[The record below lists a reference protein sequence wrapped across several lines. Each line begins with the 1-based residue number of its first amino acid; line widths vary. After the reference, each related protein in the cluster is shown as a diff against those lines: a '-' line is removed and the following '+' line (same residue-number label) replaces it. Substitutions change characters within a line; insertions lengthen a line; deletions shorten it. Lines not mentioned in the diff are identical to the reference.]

1 MLRVSIIRSSLH
13 SPLFTLHLPGTP
25 LFQAPFDTG
34 STGFLY
40 WDLWLLPQLQPRAD
54 PVTGPGKTDRLRAA
68 RQRWRGAA
76 VSLTLTLIFAAV
88 TLPADSSPADAQA
101 EMHVANAARFI
112 RDGDLRNA
120 ENELRRAVDLV
131 PDNPG
136 YLARLGQVLGMQ
148 NRMEEAGRYY
158 QRALKLAPDSAAI
171 RRNLALTQWS
181 RRRFAEAKA
190 NLEQVLARV
199 PGDELTRFL
208 LGMILVNSGEY
219 ARAVELLESVPE
231 RVRGQGE
238 AVAALARAQY
248 TLGRKEQAR
257 ATLESMA
264 LNRSLPP
271 GDVYACATTAA
282 NAEDFATAEA
292 LFLSI
297 RSTYPDAAALSYRIA
312 LMQFRDDRIDRSR
325 QTLLEAIE
333 KGQSSGPMHN
343 LLGHCYAVQNQL
355 QSAVASFEQAMEMEP
370 AEESHY
376 LDAVQLLAEHQI
388 WRVLIRIAEKGVA
401 RIPRSDRLYRMKGL
415 AETAMLYSEDAVRSY
430 RRALEINPASAKANL
445 GLAIAQRTAGSRED
459 AAATFEKGIRKF
471 PDHGAHYQEYGLMLL
486 KAGETGDDGALK
498 RAVALLQ
505 KAVEL
510 DASLPV
516 ANYQLGRL
524 ALERDR
530 AGEALPFLET
540 AARLNPDQSRVHYLL
555 ARAFRRLGRGEEA
568 RSHLKT
574 FRRMKAAEESREEP
588 DAGPELPQTPNELSL
603 QDPQALAAIVSH
615 NYKQGNKD
623 KARQVLAEVAAKTSV
638 DPQTRLLYG
647 RIAGEAGDYETAEKL
662 FASIGSS
669 HPKPVTVGYHLGL
682 VQFRTGRFTDCR
694 QTLLEALSGGKG
706 NSKIQNL
713 LGHCYQ
719 GEENVGE
726 ALAAFQRAIS
736 RNPTEESNYLDL
748 VRLLADERFSEY
760 WLDASRGPRLRWHL
774 ALQALDRGV
783 EKLPASARLFE
794 TRGFVQ
800 AKLDY
805 TREAIQSYARAL
817 ELDPGSAKA
826 HLGLGVS
833 QRLAGNTREA
843 GETFQRGIRQFPMNA
858 SFYQEFGLLLAKAGD
873 SGDEAARTRSA
884 ALLRKALDLDASL
897 VEPRYQLG
905 QMALAQGNPE
915 EAVRHFESAVQLA
928 PRESKLRY
936 GLVRAYRRLGR
947 QQQAREQAGKYR
959 QLKAAEE
966 AQGTPPQ

>member
-1 MLRVSIIRSSLH
+1 ML
-13 SPLFTLHLPGTP
+13 TETGA
-25 LFQAPFDTG
+25 FQATFDTG
-34 STGFLY
+34 SAGFLY
-40 WDLWLLPQLQPRAD
+40 WDSWLLPQLESRVD
-54 PVTGPGKTDRLRAA
+54 PVTGPGKTDRLRPA
-68 RQRWRGAA
+68 RRRWRGAA
-76 VSLTLTLIFAAV
+76 VSLTLTLILASA
-88 TLPADSSPADAQA
+88 TPPADSSSADAQA
-101 EMHVANAARFI
+101 ETHLANATRHI
-112 RDGDLRNA
+112 RDGDLPNA
-120 ENELRRAVDLV
+120 ETELRRAVDLV
-131 PDNPG
+131 PDSPA

-158 QRALKLAPDSAAI
+158 RRALQLAPDNMAI

-181 RRRFAEAKA
+181 RRRFAEAKT
-190 NLEQVLARV
+190 NLEEVLARV
-199 PGDELTRFL
+199 PGDPLTRFL

-248 TLGRKEQAR
+248 ALGRREQAR

-271 GDVYACATTAA
+271 GDVFACAATAA
-282 NAEDFATAEA
+282 NAEDFATAET

-312 LMQFRDDRIDRSR
+312 LMQFRADRIDRSR
-325 QTLLEAIE
+325 QTLQEAID
-333 KGQSSGPMHN
+333 KGQRSGPIYN
-343 LLGHCYAVQNQL
+343 LLGQCHAAQSRL
-355 QSAVASFEQAMEMEP
+355 QSAVASFEQAIDLEP

-376 LDAVQLLAEHQI
+376 LNAVQLLAEHQI

-415 AETAMLYSEDAVRSY
+415 AETAMLYSQDAIRSY
-430 RRALEINPASAKANL
+430 RRALEINPDSAKANL
-445 GLAIAQRTAGSRED
+445 GLAIAQRTTGSREE

-471 PDHGAHYQEYGLMLL
+471 PAHGAHYQEYGLMLL
-486 KAGETGDDGALK
+486 KSGETGDDGALK
-498 RAVALLQ
+498 RAVALLRR
-505 KAVEL
+505 AVEL

-516 ANYQLGRL
+516 AHYQLGRL
-524 ALERDR
+524 ALEGNR
-530 AGEALPFLET
+530 AGEALPHLEA
-540 AARLNPDQSRVHYLL
+540 AARLNPGQSRVHYLL
-555 ARAFRRLGRGEEA
+555 ARAYRSLGRGEEA

-588 DAGPELPQTPNELSL
+588 GAGPEPPKTADELPL
-603 QDPQALAAIVSH
+603 QDPQALAAVLSH
-615 NYKQGNKD
+615 YYKQGNRG
-623 KARQVLAEVAAKTSV
+623 KARQLLAEFSEETSV

-662 FASIGSS
+662 FTSIRSN
-669 HPKPVTVGYHLGL
+669 HPEPLTVGYHLGL
-682 VQFRTGRFTDCR
+682 VQFRTGRFADCR
-694 QTLLEALSGGKG
+694 QTLLESLSDGQG
-706 NSKIQNL
+706 NGKIQNL

-719 GEENVGE
+719 GEGKVGE
-726 ALAAFQRAIS
+726 ALAAFQRSIS

-748 VRLLADERFSEY
+748 VRLLADETFSEY

-783 EKLPASARLFE
+783 EKLPASARLIE

-817 ELDPGSAKA
+817 ELDPDSAKA

-843 GETFQRGIRQFPMNA
+843 GETFERGIRQFPGDA
-858 SFYQEFGLLLAKAGD
+858 SFYQEYGLLLAKAGD

-905 QMALAQGNPE
+905 QLALAQGNAE
-915 EAVRHFESAVQLA
+915 EAARHFESAVQLA

-966 AQGTPPQ
+966 ARATPP

>member
-1 MLRVSIIRSSLH
+1 M
-13 SPLFTLHLPGTP
+13 
-25 LFQAPFDTG
+25 
-34 STGFLY
+34 
-40 WDLWLLPQLQPRAD
+40 
-54 PVTGPGKTDRLRAA
+54 TGPSKIERHRTA
-68 RQRWRGAA
+68 RRRWRGAA
-76 VSLTLTLIFAAV
+76 VSLALTLFFASAS
-88 TLPADSSPADAQA
+88 LPADSSPADAQA
-101 EMHVANAARFI
+101 EMHLANASRLI
-112 RDGDLRNA
+112 REGDLRNA
-120 ENELRRAVDLV
+120 ETELRRAVDLV
-131 PDNPG
+131 PDDPA

-148 NRMEEAGRYY
+148 NRMEEAARYY
-158 QRALKLAPDSAAI
+158 RRALKLAPDSAAI

-190 NLEQVLARV
+190 NLEQVLARI
-199 PGDELTRFL
+199 PDDELTRFL

-219 ARAVELLESVPE
+219 ARAVGLLESVPE

-238 AVAALARAQY
+238 AIAALARAQY
-248 TLGRKEQAR
+248 ALGKRDQAR

-264 LNRSLPP
+264 LNRSLSPA
-271 GDVYACATTAA
+271 DVHACATTAA
-282 NAEDFATAEA
+282 NAEDFATAEK

-312 LMQFRDDRIDRSR
+312 LMQFRSDNIDRSR
-325 QTLLEAIE
+325 QTLLEAID
-333 KGQSSGPMHN
+333 KGRRSGPIYN
-343 LLGHCYAVQNQL
+343 LLGHCHAARNRL
-355 QSAVASFEQAMEMEP
+355 QSAVASFEQAMDLEP

-430 RRALEINPASAKANL
+430 RRALEINPDSAKANL
-445 GLAIAQRTAGSRED
+445 GLAIAQRTAGSRQD
-459 AAATFEKGIRKF
+459 AAATFEKGLRQF
-471 PDHGAHYQEYGLMLL
+471 PAHGAHYQEYGLMLL
-486 KAGETGDDGALK
+486 KTGETGDEDALK

-516 ANYQLGRL
+516 AHYQLGRL

-530 AGEALPFLET
+530 AGEALPHLET

-555 ARAFRRLGRGEEA
+555 ARANRRLGRGEEA

-574 FRRMKAAEESREEP
+574 FHRIKAAEESRHEP
-588 DAGPELPQTPNELSL
+588 DAGPELPRSSNALPLH
-603 QDPQALAAIVSH
+603 DPQALAAVLSH
-615 NYKQGNKD
+615 NYKQGKRD
-623 KARQVLAEVAAKTSV
+623 KARRILTEIAEKTTV

-647 RIAGEAGDYETAEKL
+647 RIAGEAEDFETAEKL
-662 FASIGSS
+662 FASIRSI
-669 HPKPVTVGYHLGL
+669 HPEPLTVGYHLGL
-682 VQFRTGRFTDCR
+682 VQFRTGRFADCQR
-694 QTLLEALSGGKG
+694 TLVEAISGGKG

-719 GEENVGE
+719 GEGKVAE
-726 ALAAFQRAIS
+726 ALAAFQRAIG

-748 VRLLADERFSEY
+748 VRLLADESLLNH
-760 WLDASRGPRLRWHL
+760 WLDPSRGPRLRWHL

-783 EKLPASARLFE
+783 EKLPDSARVLE

-817 ELDPGSAKA
+817 ELDPASAKA

-833 QRLAGNTREA
+833 QRLAGDTREA
-843 GETFQRGIRQFPMNA
+843 GETFERGIRQFPRNA
-858 SFYQEFGLLLAKAGD
+858 SFYQEYGLLLAKAGD

-915 EAVRHFESAVQLA
+915 EAARHFESAVHLA

-966 AQGTPPQ
+966 AEGTPPQ

>member
-1 MLRVSIIRSSLH
+1 M
-13 SPLFTLHLPGTP
+13 
-25 LFQAPFDTG
+25 
-34 STGFLY
+34 
-40 WDLWLLPQLQPRAD
+40 
-54 PVTGPGKTDRLRAA
+54 
-68 RQRWRGAA
+68 
-76 VSLTLTLIFAAV
+76 
-88 TLPADSSPADAQA
+88 
-101 EMHVANAARFI
+101 ANASRFI

-120 ENELRRAVDLV
+120 ETELRRAVDLV
-131 PDNPG
+131 PDNPA

-158 QRALKLAPDSAAI
+158 SRALKLAPDSAAI

-181 RRRFAEAKA
+181 RRLFAEAKA
-190 NLEQVLARV
+190 NLEQVLSRV
-199 PGDELTRFL
+199 PEDELTRFL
-208 LGMILVNSGEY
+208 LGMILVNSGDY
-219 ARAVELLESVPE
+219 ARAVELLGSVPQ

-248 TLGRKEQAR
+248 ALGKRDQAR

-264 LNRSLPP
+264 LNRSLPH

-282 NAEDFATAEA
+282 NAEDFATAEK

-297 RSTYPDAAALSYRIA
+297 RSTYPDAAALSYQVA
-312 LMQFRDDRIDRSR
+312 LMQFRSDRIDRSR
-325 QTLLEAIE
+325 QTLLEVIE

-343 LLGHCYAVQNQL
+343 LLGHCYAVQDQL
-355 QSAVASFEQAMEMEP
+355 QSAVASFEQAMELEP

-401 RIPRSDRLYRMKGL
+401 RIPRSDRLFRMKGL

-430 RRALEINPASAKANL
+430 RRALEINPDSAKANL

-459 AAATFEKGIRKF
+459 AAATFQKGIRKF
-471 PDHGAHYQEYGLMLL
+471 PAHGAHYQEYGLMLL
-486 KAGETGDDGALK
+486 KTGETGDDGALK
-498 RAVALLQ
+498 RAVALLR

-510 DASLPV
+510 DASLAV
-516 ANYQLGRL
+516 AQYQLGRL

-530 AGEALPFLET
+530 AGEALPHLET

-555 ARAFRRLGRGEEA
+555 ARAYRRLGRGEES

-574 FRRMKAAEESREEP
+574 FRRMKAVEESREEP
-588 DAGPELPQTPNELSL
+588 GAGPEPPKTAAELVL
-603 QDPQALAAIVSH
+603 QDPQALAAVLSH
-615 NYKQGNKD
+615 HYKQGNGD
-623 KARQVLAEVAAKTSV
+623 KARRILAEVSGKPTV
-638 DPQTRLLYG
+638 DPQTLLLYG
-647 RIAGEAGDYETAEKL
+647 RIAGEAGDYESAEKL
-662 FASIGSS
+662 FASIVSS
-669 HPKPVTVGYHLGL
+669 HSQPLTAGYHLGL
-682 VQFRTGRFTDCR
+682 VQFRTGRFADCR
-694 QTLLEALSGGKG
+694 QTLLEALSGRQG
-706 NSKIQNL
+706 NSKVQNL
-713 LGHCYQ
+713 LGHCCQ
-719 GEENVGE
+719 GQGKVGE
-726 ALAAFQRAIS
+726 ALAAFQKAIRKS
-736 RNPTEESNYLDL
+736 PGEESNYLDL
-748 VRLLADERFSEY
+748 VRLLADESLSDY

-783 EKLPASARLFE
+783 EKLPSSARLFE

-805 TREAIQSYARAL
+805 TREATQSYGRAL
-817 ELDPGSAKA
+817 ELDPSSAKA

-833 QRLAGNTREA
+833 QRLAGNPGEA
-843 GETFQRGIRQFPMNA
+843 GETFERGIRQFPLNA
-858 SFYQEFGLLLAKAGD
+858 SFYQEYGLLLAKAGD
-873 SGDEAARTRSA
+873 SGDEAARSRSA

-915 EAVRHFESAVQLA
+915 EAARYFESAVQLA

-947 QQQAREQAGKYR
+947 RQQAREQAGKYR

-966 AQGTPPQ
+966 AESAPSQ

>member
-1 MLRVSIIRSSLH
+1 M
-13 SPLFTLHLPGTP
+13 HL
-25 LFQAPFDTG
+25 
-34 STGFLY
+34 
-40 WDLWLLPQLQPRAD
+40 
-54 PVTGPGKTDRLRAA
+54 
-68 RQRWRGAA
+68 
-76 VSLTLTLIFAAV
+76 
-88 TLPADSSPADAQA
+88 
-101 EMHVANAARFI
+101 ANAARLI
-112 RDGDLRNA
+112 REGNLRKA
-120 ENELRRAVDLV
+120 ETELRRAVDLV
-131 PDNPG
+131 PDNPA

-158 QRALKLAPDSAAI
+158 SRALKLAPDSTAI

-181 RRRFAEAKA
+181 RRLFAEAKA
-190 NLEQVLARV
+190 NLEQVLAKV
-199 PGDELTRFL
+199 PDDELTRFL
-208 LGMILVNSGEY
+208 LGMILVNSGEN
-219 ARAVELLESVPE
+219 ARAVGLLESVPE

-248 TLGRKEQAR
+248 GLGKKEQAR

-264 LNRSLPP
+264 LNRSLSP

-282 NAEDFATAEA
+282 NAEDFATAEK

-297 RSTYPDAAALSYRIA
+297 RSTYPDPAALSYQVA
-312 LMQFRDDRIDRSR
+312 LMQFRSDRIDRSR

-333 KGQSSGPMHN
+333 TGQSSGPIHN
-343 LLGHCYAVQNQL
+343 LLGHCYAAQNQL
-355 QSAVASFEQAMEMEP
+355 PSAVASFEQAMELEP
-370 AEESHY
+370 AQESHY

-388 WRVLIRIAEKGVA
+388 WRVLIRIAEKGLA
-401 RIPRSDRLYRMKGL
+401 RIPRSDRLFRMKGL

-430 RRALEINPASAKANL
+430 RRALEINPDSAKANL

-486 KAGETGDDGALK
+486 KAAETGDDGALK
-498 RAVALLQ
+498 RAVDLLQ
-505 KAVEL
+505 KSVEL

-516 ANYQLGRL
+516 AHYQLGRL

-530 AGEALPFLET
+530 AGEALPHLET

-555 ARAFRRLGRGEEA
+555 ARAYRRLGRGEEA

-574 FRRMKAAEESREEP
+574 FRRMKAAEESREEHG
-588 DAGPELPQTPNELSL
+588 AGPEPTKTADELVH
-603 QDPQALAAIVSH
+603 QDPQALAAVLSH
-615 NYKQGNKD
+615 HYKQGNGD
-623 KARQVLAEVAAKTSV
+623 KARRILAEASGKASV
-638 DPQTRLLYG
+638 DPQTRLLFG
-647 RIAGEAGDYETAEKL
+647 RIAGEAEDYETAEEL
-662 FASIGSS
+662 FTSIGSN
-669 HPKPVTVGYHLGL
+669 HPEPLTVGYHLGL
-682 VQFRTGRFTDCR
+682 VQFRTGRFAECR
-694 QTLLEALSGGKG
+694 QTLIEALSGGQG

-719 GEENVGE
+719 GEEKVGE
-726 ALAAFQRAIS
+726 ALAAFQKAIS
-736 RNPTEESNYLDL
+736 RNPGEESNYLDL
-748 VRLLADERFSEY
+748 VRLLADESLSSY
-760 WLDASRGPRLRWHL
+760 WHDASRGPRLRWHL

-826 HLGLGVS
+826 HLGLGVA
-833 QRLAGNTREA
+833 QRLAGNSREA
-843 GETFQRGIRQFPMNA
+843 RETFERGIRHFRRNA
-858 SFYQEFGLLLAKAGD
+858 SFYQEYGLLLAKEGD
-873 SGDEAARTRSA
+873 SGDEAARSRSA
-884 ALLRKALDLDASL
+884 SLLRKALDLDASL
-897 VEPRYQLG
+897 VEPHYQLG
-905 QMALAQGNPE
+905 QMALAQGNAE
-915 EAVRHFESAVQLA
+915 EAARHFESAVRLA

-947 QQQAREQAGKYR
+947 QEQAREQAGKYR
-959 QLKAAEE
+959 HLKAAEE
-966 AQGTPPQ
+966 AQGTPSD

>member
-1 MLRVSIIRSSLH
+1 M
-13 SPLFTLHLPGTP
+13 
-25 LFQAPFDTG
+25 
-34 STGFLY
+34 
-40 WDLWLLPQLQPRAD
+40 
-54 PVTGPGKTDRLRAA
+54 TGPSKTDRCRAA
-68 RQRWRGAA
+68 RRRWRGAA
-76 VSLTLTLIFAAV
+76 VSLALTIILASAA
-88 TLPADSSPADAQA
+88 LPADSSPADAQA
-101 EMHVANAARFI
+101 ELHLANASRLI

-120 ENELRRAVDLV
+120 ETELRRAVDLV
-131 PDNPG
+131 PDNPA

-158 QRALKLAPDSAAI
+158 GRALKLAPDSVAI

-181 RRRFAEAKA
+181 RRRFAEAKS

-208 LGMILVNSGEY
+208 LGMILVNSGDY
-219 ARAVELLESVPE
+219 ARAAGLLESVPE

-248 TLGRKEQAR
+248 ALGDREKAR
-257 ATLESMA
+257 GTLESMA
-264 LNRSLPP
+264 LNGSLAP
-271 GDVYACATTAA
+271 GGVHACATAAA
-282 NAEDFATAEA
+282 NAEDFATAEK

-297 RSTYPDAAALSYRIA
+297 RSTYPDAATLSYQIA
-312 LMQFRDDRIDRSR
+312 QVQFRSDRIDRSR
-325 QTLLEAIE
+325 QTLLEAID
-333 KGQSSGPMHN
+333 KGQRSGPIYN
-343 LLGHCYAVQNQL
+343 LLGHCHASRNRL
-355 QSAVASFEQAMEMEP
+355 QSAVASFEQAMELEP

-430 RRALEINPASAKANL
+430 RRALEINPDSAKANL

-459 AAATFEKGIRKF
+459 AAATFEKGIRQF
-471 PDHGAHYQEYGLMLL
+471 PAHGAHYQEYGLMLL
-486 KAGETGDDGALK
+486 KTGETGDDGALK
-498 RAVALLQ
+498 RAVALLR

-516 ANYQLGRL
+516 AHYQLGRL

-530 AGEALPFLET
+530 AAEALPHLET

-555 ARAFRRLGRGEEA
+555 ARAYRRLGRGEEA

-574 FRRMKAAEESREEP
+574 FRRMKEAEESRQEP
-588 DAGPELPQTPNELSL
+588 GAVPELPRSSKELPL
-603 QDPQALAAIVSH
+603 QDPQALAAVLSH
-615 NYKQGNKD
+615 NYKQGNRN
-623 KARQVLAEVAAKTSV
+623 KARRILAEISEETSV

-647 RIAGEAGDYETAEKL
+647 RIAGDAGDYETAEKL
-662 FASIGSS
+662 FASIVSS
-669 HPKPVTVGYHLGL
+669 HPQPVTVGYHLGL
-682 VQFRTGRFTDCR
+682 VQFRTGRFADCR
-694 QTLLEALSGGKG
+694 QTLIESLSGGQG
-706 NSKIQNL
+706 NGKIQNL

-719 GEENVGE
+719 GEERVGE
-726 ALAAFQRAIS
+726 AVTAFQRAIS

-748 VRLLADERFSEY
+748 VRLLADESLSEY

-783 EKLPASARLFE
+783 EKLPASARLLE

-805 TREAIQSYARAL
+805 TREAIQSYARAM
-817 ELDPGSAKA
+817 ELDPGSAQA

-843 GETFQRGIRQFPMNA
+843 GDTFERGIRQFPLNA
-858 SFYQEFGLLLAKAGD
+858 SFYQEYGLLLAKAGD

-905 QMALAQGNPE
+905 QMALAQGKAE
-915 EAVRHFESAVQLA
+915 EAAEHFESAVQLA

-947 QQQAREQAGKYR
+947 RQQAREQAGKYR

-966 AQGTPPQ
+966 AEGTPSR

>member
-1 MLRVSIIRSSLH
+1 M
-13 SPLFTLHLPGTP
+13 
-25 LFQAPFDTG
+25 
-34 STGFLY
+34 
-40 WDLWLLPQLQPRAD
+40 
-54 PVTGPGKTDRLRAA
+54 TGPGKTDRLRAA

-76 VSLTLTLIFAAV
+76 VSLTLTLTLTSV
-88 TLPADSSPADAQA
+88 THPADSSPADARA
-101 EMHVANAARFI
+101 ELHLANAARLI
-112 RDGDLRNA
+112 RDGDLPNA
-120 ENELRRAVDLV
+120 ETELRRAVDLV
-131 PDNPG
+131 PDDPA
-136 YLARLGQVLGMQ
+136 YLAKLGQVLGMQ
-148 NRMEEAGRYY
+148 DRMEEAGRYY
-158 QRALKLAPDSAAI
+158 RRALRLAPDNVAI

-190 NLEQVLARV
+190 NLEEVLARV
-199 PGDELTRFL
+199 PGDQLTRFL

-238 AVAALARAQY
+238 SVAALARAQY
-248 TLGRKEQAR
+248 ALGQKEQAR

-264 LNRSLPP
+264 LNRSLPS
-271 GDVYACATTAA
+271 GDVFACASVAA
-282 NAEDFATAEA
+282 NAEDFATAET

-297 RSTYPDAAALSYRIA
+297 RSTYPDAAVLSYRIA
-312 LMQFRDDRIDRSR
+312 LMQFRADRIDRSR
-325 QTLLEAIE
+325 QTLLEAID
-333 KGQSSGPMHN
+333 KGQRSGSIYN
-343 LLGHCYAVQNQL
+343 LLGQCQAAQNRL
-355 QSAVASFEQAMEMEP
+355 QSAVASFEQAIDLEP

-376 LDAVQLLAEHQI
+376 LNAVQLLAEHQI
-388 WRVLIRIAEKGVA
+388 WRVLIRIAEEGVA

-445 GLAIAQRTAGSRED
+445 GLAIAQRTTGSRED

-486 KAGETGDDGALK
+486 KTGETGDDGALQ
-498 RAVALLQ
+498 RAVTLLQ
-505 KAVEL
+505 KAVKL

-516 ANYQLGRL
+516 AHYQLGRL
-524 ALERDR
+524 ALEEDR
-530 AGEALPFLET
+530 AGEALPHLET

-555 ARAFRRLGRGEEA
+555 ARAYRRLGRSEEA

-574 FRRMKAAEESREEP
+574 FRRMKAAEEAREEP
-588 DAGPELPQTPNELSL
+588 GAGPEPPKTAGELPL
-603 QDPQALAAIVSH
+603 QDPQALAAVLSH
-615 NYKQGNKD
+615 NYKQGKRD
-623 KARQVLAEVAAKTSV
+623 KARRILAEISQKTSV

-647 RIAGEAGDYETAEKL
+647 RIAGDAGDYETAERL
-662 FASIGSS
+662 FVSIGSS
-669 HPKPVTVGYHLGL
+669 HPQPVTVGYHLGL
-682 VQFRTGRFTDCR
+682 VQYRTGRFTDCR
-694 QTLLEALSGGKG
+694 HTLLQALSNGQG

-719 GEENVGE
+719 GEERVGE

-736 RNPTEESNYLDL
+736 RNQTEESNYLDL
-748 VRLLADERFSEY
+748 VRLLADESFSEY
-760 WLDASRGPRLRWHL
+760 WLDASRGPRRRWHL

-805 TREAIQSYARAL
+805 TRQAIQSYSRAL

-826 HLGLGVS
+826 HLGLGVA
-833 QRLAGNTREA
+833 QRLAGNTRQA
-843 GETFQRGIRQFPMNA
+843 GETFERGIRQFPGDA

-897 VEPRYQLG
+897 VEPHFQLG
-905 QMALAQGNPE
+905 QLALAQGNPE
-915 EAVRHFESAVQLA
+915 EAARHFESAVQLA
-928 PRESKLRY
+928 PRESRLRY

-947 QQQAREQAGKYR
+947 QRQAREEAGKYR

-966 AQGTPPQ
+966 AQGTPP

>member
-1 MLRVSIIRSSLH
+1 M
-13 SPLFTLHLPGTP
+13 
-25 LFQAPFDTG
+25 QARFDTG
-34 STGFLY
+34 SARFLY
-40 WDLWLLPQLQPRAD
+40 WAVVAATPTYPRLD
-54 PVTGPGKTDRLRAA
+54 PVTGPGNTGRYRTA
-68 RQRWRGAA
+68 RRPWRGPA
-76 VSLTLTLIFAAV
+76 VSLALTLILASTA
-88 TLPADSSPADAQA
+88 LPADSSPADARA
-101 EMHVANAARFI
+101 ETHLANAARLI

-120 ENELRRAVDLV
+120 ESELRRAVDLV
-131 PDNPG
+131 PDNPA

-158 QRALKLAPDSAAI
+158 GRALKLAPDSASI

-181 RRRFAEAKA
+181 RRRFEEAKA
-190 NLEQVLARV
+190 NLEQVLDKV

-208 LGMILVNSGEY
+208 LGMILVNSGDY
-219 ARAVELLESVPE
+219 ARATGLLESVPE

-248 TLGRKEQAR
+248 ALGKREKAR

-282 NAEDFATAEA
+282 NAEDFATAET
-292 LFLSI
+292 LFRSI

-312 LMQFRDDRIDRSR
+312 LMQFRSDRIDRSR
-325 QTLLEAIE
+325 RTLLEAIE
-333 KGQSSGPMHN
+333 KGRSSGPIHN
-343 LLGHCYAVQNQL
+343 LLGHCFAAQNRL
-355 QSAVASFEQAMEMEP
+355 QSAVASFEQAMALEP

-401 RIPRSDRLYRMKGL
+401 RIPRSDRLLRMKGL

-430 RRALEINPASAKANL
+430 RRALEINPDSAKANL
-445 GLAIAQRTAGSRED
+445 GLAIAQRTAGSRAE

-471 PDHGAHYQEYGLMLL
+471 PAHGAHYQEYGLMLL
-486 KAGETGDDGALK
+486 KAGETGDDGALE
-498 RAVALLQ
+498 RAVALLR

-510 DASLPV
+510 EASLPV
-516 ANYQLGRL
+516 AHYQLGRL

-530 AGEALPFLET
+530 AGEALPHLET

-555 ARAFRRLGRGEEA
+555 ARAYRRLGRDEEA

-588 DAGPELPQTPNELSL
+588 GAGPEPPKTADEPAL
-603 QDPQALAAIVSH
+603 QDPQALAAVLSH
-615 NYKQGNKD
+615 HYKQGNRA
-623 KARQVLAEVAAKTSV
+623 KARRILAEMSGKASV

-647 RIAGEAGDYETAEKL
+647 RIAGEAEDYETAERL
-662 FASIGSS
+662 FASIVSS
-669 HPKPVTVGYHLGL
+669 HPQPVTVGYHLGL
-682 VQFRTGRFTDCR
+682 VQFRTGRFADCR
-694 QTLLEALSGGKG
+694 QTLLQALSGGPG

-713 LGHCYQ
+713 LGHCYR
-719 GEENVGE
+719 GEERVGE
-726 ALAAFQRAIS
+726 ALEAFQRAIS
-736 RNPTEESNYLDL
+736 RSPTEESNYLDL
-748 VRLLADERFSEY
+748 VRLLADEGLSDY

-774 ALQALDRGV
+774 ALQALDGGV
-783 EKLPASARLFE
+783 EKLPASARLLE

-805 TREAIQSYARAL
+805 TRQAIQSYARAL
-817 ELDPGSAKA
+817 ELDPASAKA

-833 QRLAGNTREA
+833 QRLAGNSRQA
-843 GETFQRGIRQFPMNA
+843 RETFERGIRQFPLNA
-858 SFYQEFGLLLAKAGD
+858 SFYQEYGLLLAKAGD

-884 ALLRKALDLDASL
+884 VLLQKALDLDASL

-915 EAVRHFESAVQLA
+915 EAAGHFESAVQLA
-928 PRESKLRY
+928 PRQSKLRY

-947 QQQAREQAGKYR
+947 QQQAREQAGIYR

-966 AQGTPPQ
+966 AESAPSQ

>member
-1 MLRVSIIRSSLH
+1 MI
-13 SPLFTLHLPGTP
+13 
-25 LFQAPFDTG
+25 
-34 STGFLY
+34 
-40 WDLWLLPQLQPRAD
+40 
-54 PVTGPGKTDRLRAA
+54 GPSKTDRFGTA
-68 RQRWRGAA
+68 RRRWRGAA
-76 VSLTLTLIFAAV
+76 VSLALTLILASA
-88 TLPADSSPADAQA
+88 TLPANSSPADAQA
-101 EMHVANAARFI
+101 ELHLANALRLI
-112 RDGDLRNA
+112 RDGDIRNA
-120 ENELRRAVDLV
+120 ETELRRAVDLV
-131 PDNPG
+131 PHNPA

-148 NRMEEAGRYY
+148 NRMEEAASYY
-158 QRALKLAPDSAAI
+158 GRALKLAPDNVAI

-181 RRRFAEAKA
+181 RRLFAEAEA

-199 PGDELTRFL
+199 PDDELTRFL

-219 ARAVELLESVPE
+219 ARAVGLLESVPD

-248 TLGRKEQAR
+248 ALGKKDQAR

-264 LNRSLPP
+264 LNRLLPP

-282 NAEDFATAEA
+282 NAEDFATAEE

-297 RSTYPDAAALSYRIA
+297 RSTYPDAAALSYQIA
-312 LMQFRDDRIDRSR
+312 LMQFRSDRIDRSR
-325 QTLLEAIE
+325 QTLLEAID
-333 KGQSSGPMHN
+333 KGRRSGPIYN
-343 LLGHCYAVQNQL
+343 LLGHCHAARNRL
-355 QSAVASFEQAMEMEP
+355 QSAVASFEQAMNLEP

-430 RRALEINPASAKANL
+430 RRALEINPDSAKANL

-459 AAATFEKGIRKF
+459 AAATFEKGIRQF
-471 PDHGAHYQEYGLMLL
+471 PAHGAHYQEYGLMLL
-486 KAGETGDDGALK
+486 KTGDTGDDGALK
-498 RAVALLQ
+498 RAIALLQ

-516 ANYQLGRL
+516 AHYQLGRL

-530 AGEALPFLET
+530 AGEALPHLET

-555 ARAFRRLGRGEEA
+555 ARAFRDLGRTEEA

-588 DAGPELPQTPNELSL
+588 GAGPELSRSSDELPL
-603 QDPQALAAIVSH
+603 QDPQALAAVLSH
-615 NYKQGNKD
+615 YYKQGNGD
-623 KARQVLAEVAAKTSV
+623 KARQVLAEISQKTSV
-638 DPQTRLLYG
+638 GPQTRLLYG
-647 RIAGEAGDYETAEKL
+647 RIAGDAGDYQTAEKL
-662 FASIGSS
+662 FAAIVSS
-669 HPKPVTVGYHLGL
+669 HPEPVTVGYHLGL
-682 VQFRTGRFTDCR
+682 VQFRTGRFADCR
-694 QTLLEALSGGKG
+694 QTLLKALSVGQG
-706 NSKIQNL
+706 NGKIQNL

-719 GEENVGE
+719 GEEKVEE
-726 ALAAFQRAIS
+726 AQAAFQKAIR
-736 RNPTEESNYLDL
+736 RNPTEESSYLDL
-748 VRLLADERFSEY
+748 VQLLADERHSEY

-783 EKLPASARLFE
+783 EKLPASAPLFE

-817 ELDPGSAKA
+817 ELDPDSAKA

-843 GETFQRGIRQFPMNA
+843 ADTFERGIRQFPLNA
-858 SFYQEFGLLLAKAGD
+858 SFYQEYGLLLAKAGD

-884 ALLRKALDLDASL
+884 ALLRKSLDLDASL

-915 EAVRHFESAVQLA
+915 EAARHFETAVQLA
-928 PRESKLRY
+928 PRQSKLRY

-947 QQQAREQAGKYR
+947 REQAREQAGKYR

-966 AQGTPPQ
+966 AQGTPSQ

>member
-1 MLRVSIIRSSLH
+1 VT
-13 SPLFTLHLPGTP
+13 SP
-25 LFQAPFDTG
+25 
-34 STGFLY
+34 S
-40 WDLWLLPQLQPRAD
+40 
-54 PVTGPGKTDRLRAA
+54 KTDRCGAA
-68 RQRWRGAA
+68 RQYWRGAA
-76 VSLTLTLIFAAV
+76 VSLALTLVLASA

-101 EMHVANAARFI
+101 ELHLANALRLI
-112 RDGDLRNA
+112 RDGDIRNA
-120 ENELRRAVDLV
+120 ETELRRAVDRV
-131 PDNPG
+131 PHNPA

-158 QRALKLAPDSAAI
+158 SRALRLAPDNVAI

-199 PGDELTRFL
+199 PDDELTRFL

-219 ARAVELLESVPE
+219 ARAVGLLESVPE

-248 TLGRKEQAR
+248 ALAKRDQAR
-257 ATLESMA
+257 TTLESMA

-282 NAEDFATAEA
+282 NAEDFATAEK

-297 RSTYPDAAALSYRIA
+297 RSTYPDAAALSYQIA
-312 LMQFRDDRIDRSR
+312 RMQFRSDSIDRSR
-325 QTLLEAIE
+325 QTLLEAID
-333 KGQSSGPMHN
+333 KGLSSGPIYN
-343 LLGHCYAVQNQL
+343 LLGHCHAARNRL
-355 QSAVASFEQAMEMEP
+355 QSAVASFEQAMDLEP

-430 RRALEINPASAKANL
+430 RRALENNPDSAKANL

-459 AAATFEKGIRKF
+459 AAATFEKGIRQF
-471 PDHGAHYQEYGLMLL
+471 PAHGAHYQEYGLMLL
-486 KAGETGDDGALK
+486 KTGDTGDDDALK
-498 RAVALLQ
+498 RAVALLR

-516 ANYQLGRL
+516 AHYQLGRL

-530 AGEALPFLET
+530 AGEALPHLET

-555 ARAFRRLGRGEEA
+555 ARAYRLLGRGEEA

-574 FRRMKAAEESREEP
+574 FRRMKEAEESREEP
-588 DAGPELPQTPNELSL
+588 DAGPELPRSSDELPL
-603 QDPQALAAIVSH
+603 QDPQALAAVLSH
-615 NYKQGNKD
+615 NYKQGKRD
-623 KARQVLAEVAAKTSV
+623 KARQILAEISENTSV

-647 RIAGEAGDYETAEKL
+647 QIAGDAGDYQTAEKL
-662 FASIGSS
+662 FASIVSS
-669 HPKPVTVGYHLGL
+669 HPQPVTVGYHLGL
-682 VQFRTGRFTDCR
+682 VQFRTRRFAECR
-694 QTLLEALSGGKG
+694 QTLLESLSGGQG
-706 NSKIQNL
+706 NGKIQNL

-719 GEENVGE
+719 GEERVGD

-736 RNPTEESNYLDL
+736 RSPTEESNYLDL
-748 VRLLADERFSEY
+748 VRLLADENLSAY

-774 ALQALDRGV
+774 ALQAVDQGI
-783 EKLPASARLFE
+783 EKLPSSARLFE

-826 HLGLGVS
+826 HLGKGVS
-833 QRLAGNTREA
+833 QRLAGDTREA
-843 GETFQRGIRQFPMNA
+843 GETFERGIRQFPLNA
-858 SFYQEFGLLLAKAGD
+858 SFYQEYGLLLAKAGD
-873 SGDEAARTRSA
+873 SGDEAARARSA
-884 ALLRKALDLDASL
+884 DLLRKALDLDASL

-915 EAVRHFESAVQLA
+915 EAARHFESAVQLA

-947 QQQAREQAGKYR
+947 REQAREQAGKYR

-966 AQGTPPQ
+966 ARGTPSQ

>member
-1 MLRVSIIRSSLH
+1 M
-13 SPLFTLHLPGTP
+13 
-25 LFQAPFDTG
+25 
-34 STGFLY
+34 
-40 WDLWLLPQLQPRAD
+40 
-54 PVTGPGKTDRLRAA
+54 TGPSKTDRCRAA
-68 RQRWRGAA
+68 KRRWRGAV
-76 VSLTLTLIFAAV
+76 VSLTFTLILASAP
-88 TLPADSSPADAQA
+88 LPADSSPADAQA
-101 EMHVANAARFI
+101 ELHLANASRFI

-120 ENELRRAVDLV
+120 ETEMRRAVDLV
-131 PDNPG
+131 PDNPA

-158 QRALKLAPDSAAI
+158 SRALILAPDSAAI

-181 RRRFAEAKA
+181 RRLFAEAKA

-199 PGDELTRFL
+199 PEDELTRFL
-208 LGMILVNSGEY
+208 LGMILVNSGDY
-219 ARAVELLESVPE
+219 ARAVGLLESVPQ

-248 TLGRKEQAR
+248 ALGKKEQAR

-264 LNRSLPP
+264 LSRSLSPR
-271 GDVYACATTAA
+271 DVYAFATTAA
-282 NAEDFATAEA
+282 NAEDFTTAEK

-297 RSTYPDAAALSYRIA
+297 RSTYPDAAALSYQIA
-312 LMQFRDDRIDRSR
+312 LMQFRSDSIDGSR

-343 LLGHCYAVQNQL
+343 LLGHCYAVQDRL
-355 QSAVASFEQAMEMEP
+355 QSAVASFEQAMELEP

-401 RIPRSDRLYRMKGL
+401 RIPRSDRLFRMKGL
-415 AETAMLYSEDAVRSY
+415 AETAMLYTEDAVRSY
-430 RRALEINPASAKANL
+430 CRALEINPDSAKANL
-445 GLAIAQRTAGSRED
+445 GLAIAQRTAGSREE
-459 AAATFEKGIRKF
+459 AAATFEKGIRQF
-471 PDHGAHYQEYGLMLL
+471 PAHGAHYQEYGLMLL
-486 KAGETGDDGALK
+486 KTGETGDEDALK

-505 KAVEL
+505 KAIEL

-516 ANYQLGRL
+516 AHYQLGRL

-530 AGEALPFLET
+530 AGEALPHLET

-555 ARAFRRLGRGEEA
+555 ARAYRRLGRGEEA

-574 FRRMKAAEESREEP
+574 FRRMKAAEESREEHG
-588 DAGPELPQTPNELSL
+588 AGPEPTKTADELVH
-603 QDPQALAAIVSH
+603 QDPQALAAVLSH
-615 NYKQGNKD
+615 HYKQGNGD
-623 KARQVLAEVAAKTSV
+623 KARRILAEMSGKPTV
-638 DPQTRLLYG
+638 DPETRLLYG
-647 RIAGEAGDYETAEKL
+647 RVAGEARDYESAEKL
-662 FASIGSS
+662 FASILSS
-669 HPKPVTVGYHLGL
+669 HPQPLTVGYHLGL
-682 VQFRTGRFTDCR
+682 VQFRTGRFADCR
-694 QTLLEALSGGKG
+694 QTLIEALSGGQG

-719 GEENVGE
+719 GEEKVGE
-726 ALAAFQRAIS
+726 ALAAFKKAIS

-748 VRLLADERFSEY
+748 VRLLADENLSSY

-783 EKLPASARLFE
+783 EKLPASASLFE

-817 ELDPGSAKA
+817 ELDPDSAKA

-833 QRLAGNTREA
+833 QRLAGNPRQA
-843 GETFQRGIRQFPMNA
+843 GETFERGIRQFPLNA
-858 SFYQEFGLLLAKAGD
+858 SFYQEYGLLLAKAGD
-873 SGDEAARTRSA
+873 SGDEAARARSA

-915 EAVRHFESAVQLA
+915 EAARHFESAVQLA
-928 PRESKLRY
+928 PGESKLRY

-947 QQQAREQAGKYR
+947 QEQAREQAGKYR

-966 AQGTPPQ
+966 AAGTPPE

>member
-1 MLRVSIIRSSLH
+1 M
-13 SPLFTLHLPGTP
+13 
-25 LFQAPFDTG
+25 
-34 STGFLY
+34 
-40 WDLWLLPQLQPRAD
+40 
-54 PVTGPGKTDRLRAA
+54 TGPGKTDRLRPA
-68 RQRWRGAA
+68 RRRWRGAA
-76 VSLTLTLIFAAV
+76 VSLTLTLILAAA
-88 TLPADSSPADAQA
+88 TPPAYSSPADAQA
-101 EMHVANAARFI
+101 EMHLANAARLI
-112 RDGDLRNA
+112 RNGNLPNA
-120 ENELRRAVDLV
+120 ETELRRAVELV
-131 PDNPG
+131 PDNPA

-148 NRMEEAGRYY
+148 NRMEEAGRTYR
-158 QRALKLAPDSAAI
+158 RALQLAPDNVAI

-199 PGDELTRFL
+199 PEDELTRFL
-208 LGMILVNSGEY
+208 LGMILVNSEEY
-219 ARAVELLESVPE
+219 ARAVELLGSVPE

-248 TLGRKEQAR
+248 ALGRKDRAR

-271 GDVYACATTAA
+271 GDVFACAATAA
-282 NAEDFATAEA
+282 NAEDFATAET

-312 LMQFRDDRIDRSR
+312 LMQFRADRIDRSR
-325 QTLLEAIE
+325 QTLLEAID
-333 KGQSSGPMHN
+333 KGQRSGSIYN
-343 LLGHCYAVQNQL
+343 LLGQCHAARNRL
-355 QSAVASFEQAMEMEP
+355 QSAVASFEQAMDLEP

-376 LDAVQLLAEHQI
+376 LNAVQLLAEHQI

-401 RIPRSDRLYRMKGL
+401 RIPGSDRLYRMKGL

-459 AAATFEKGIRKF
+459 AAATFEKGIGKF

-498 RAVALLQ
+498 RAVSLLQ
-505 KAVEL
+505 KAVKL
-510 DASLPV
+510 DASLP
-516 ANYQLGRL
+516 AAPYQLGRL

-530 AGEALPFLET
+530 AGEALPYLET
-540 AARLNPDQSRVHYLL
+540 AARLRPDQSNVHFLL
-555 ARAFRRLGRGEEA
+555 ARAYRSLGRSEEA
-568 RSHLKT
+568 HSHLKT
-574 FRRMKAAEESREEP
+574 FRRMKTAEESRDEP
-588 DAGPELPQTPNELSL
+588 GAGPELPQTPNERSL
-603 QDPQALAAIVSH
+603 QDPQELGATVSH
-615 NYKQGNKD
+615 QYKQGNSD
-623 KARQVLAEVAAKTSV
+623 KARRILAEASRKTSV
-638 DPQTRLLYG
+638 DPQTLLLYG
-647 RIAGEAGDYETAEKL
+647 RIAGEAEDYETAEKL
-662 FASIGSS
+662 FTSIGSN
-669 HPKPVTVGYHLGL
+669 HPEPLNVAYHLGL
-682 VQFRTGRFTDCR
+682 VQFRTGRFSDCQ
-694 QTLLEALSGGKG
+694 QTLLEALSGEQG

-719 GEENVGE
+719 RQEQVQE
-726 ALAAFQRAIS
+726 AMAAFQGAIS
-736 RNPTEESNYLDL
+736 RNPTEETNYLDL
-748 VRLLADERFSEY
+748 VHLLADESLLAY
-760 WLDASRGPRLRWHL
+760 WLDPGRGPRLRWHL

-783 EKLPASARLFE
+783 EELPASARLFE

-805 TREAIQSYARAL
+805 TRQAIQSYARAL
-817 ELDPGSAKA
+817 ELEPDSAKA

-843 GETFQRGIRQFPMNA
+843 RETFERGIRQFPMNA
-858 SFYQEFGLLLAKAGD
+858 SFYQEFGLLLAKAGN

-897 VEPRYQLG
+897 VEPHYQLG
-905 QMALAQGNPE
+905 QLALAQGNPE
-915 EAVRHFESAVQLA
+915 EAARHFESAVQLA

-936 GLVRAYRRLGR
+936 GLVRAYRRS
-947 QQQAREQAGKYR
+947 
-959 QLKAAEE
+959 
-966 AQGTPPQ
+966 GTPAAGPGSRPGNIVSSRPPRKPRERRRREPQVGGRRVKKG

>member
-1 MLRVSIIRSSLH
+1 M
-13 SPLFTLHLPGTP
+13 
-25 LFQAPFDTG
+25 
-34 STGFLY
+34 
-40 WDLWLLPQLQPRAD
+40 
-54 PVTGPGKTDRLRAA
+54 TGPSKTDRYRTA
-68 RQRWRGAA
+68 RRRWRGAA
-76 VSLTLTLIFAAV
+76 VSLALTLVLASAV
-88 TLPADSSPADAQA
+88 LPADSSPADAQA
-101 EMHVANAARFI
+101 EMHLANAARLI
-112 RDGDLRNA
+112 REGDLRNA
-120 ENELRRAVDLV
+120 ETELRRAVDLV
-131 PDNPG
+131 PDNPA

-148 NRMEEAGRYY
+148 NRMEEAARYY
-158 QRALKLAPDSAAI
+158 GRALKLAPGSVAI

-181 RRRFAEAKA
+181 RRLFAKAKA
-190 NLEQVLARV
+190 NLEQVLASV
-199 PGDELTRFL
+199 PDDELTRFL

-219 ARAVELLESVPE
+219 ARAVGLLESVPQ

-248 TLGRKEQAR
+248 ALGKKDQAR

-271 GDVYACATTAA
+271 GDVYACAATAA
-282 NAEDFATAEA
+282 NAEDFATAEK

-312 LMQFRDDRIDRSR
+312 MMQFRSGRIDRSR
-325 QTLLEAIE
+325 QTLLEAID
-333 KGQSSGPMHN
+333 KGRRSGPIYN
-343 LLGHCYAVQNQL
+343 LLGHCHAARNQL
-355 QSAVASFEQAMEMEP
+355 QSAVASFEQAMDLEP

-415 AETAMLYSEDAVRSY
+415 AETAMLYTEDAVRSY
-430 RRALEINPASAKANL
+430 RRALEINPDSAKANL

-459 AAATFEKGIRKF
+459 AAATFEKGIRQF
-471 PDHGAHYQEYGLMLL
+471 PAHGAHYQEYGLMLL
-486 KAGETGDDGALK
+486 KTGETGDEDALK

-505 KAVEL
+505 KAIEL

-516 ANYQLGRL
+516 AHYQIGRL

-530 AGEALPFLET
+530 AGEALPHLKT

-555 ARAFRRLGRGEEA
+555 ARAYRRLGRGEEA

-574 FRRMKAAEESREEP
+574 FRRMKAAEESRQEP
-588 DAGPELPQTPNELSL
+588 DAGPEMPRSSNELPL
-603 QDPQALAAIVSH
+603 EDPQALAAVLSH
-615 NYKQGNKD
+615 SYKQAKRD
-623 KARQVLAEVAAKTSV
+623 KARRILAEISEKTSV
-638 DPQTRLLYG
+638 DPQARLLYG

-662 FASIGSS
+662 FNSIRSD
-669 HPKPVTVGYHLGL
+669 HPEPLTVGYHLGL
-682 VQFRTGRFTDCR
+682 VQFRTGRFADCQ
-694 QTLLEALSGGKG
+694 QTLVEVLSGGQG

-719 GEENVGE
+719 GQEKVGE

-748 VRLLADERFSEY
+748 VRLLADENLSSY
-760 WLDASRGPRLRWHL
+760 WLDASRGPRLRWHR

-783 EKLPASARLFE
+783 EKIPSSARLFE

-805 TREAIQSYARAL
+805 TREAIESYARAL
-817 ELDPGSAKA
+817 ELDPDSVQA

-843 GETFQRGIRQFPMNA
+843 GETFQRGIRQFPLHA
-858 SFYQEFGLLLAKAGD
+858 SFYQEYGLLLAKAGD

-884 ALLRKALDLDASL
+884 ELLRKALDLDASL

-905 QMALAQGNPE
+905 QMALAQGNAE
-915 EAVRHFESAVQLA
+915 EAARHFESAVQLA
-928 PRESKLRY
+928 PRQSKLRY
-936 GLVRAYRRLGR
+936 GLIRAYRRLGR

-966 AQGTPPQ
+966 AAGTPAE

>member
-1 MLRVSIIRSSLH
+1 M
-13 SPLFTLHLPGTP
+13 
-25 LFQAPFDTG
+25 
-34 STGFLY
+34 
-40 WDLWLLPQLQPRAD
+40 
-54 PVTGPGKTDRLRAA
+54 TGPSKTDRCRTA
-68 RQRWRGAA
+68 RRRWRGAV
-76 VSLTLTLIFAAV
+76 VSLVLTLVFASAV
-88 TLPADSSPADAQA
+88 LPADSSPADAQA
-101 EMHVANAARFI
+101 EMHLANAARLI
-112 RDGDLRNA
+112 REGDLRNA
-120 ENELRRAVDLV
+120 ETEMRRAVDLV
-131 PDNPG
+131 PDNPA

-158 QRALKLAPDSAAI
+158 SRALKLAPDSTAI

-190 NLEQVLARV
+190 NLEQVLVRV
-199 PGDELTRFL
+199 PNDELTRFL
-208 LGMILVNSGEY
+208 LGMILVNSGEF
-219 ARAVELLESVPE
+219 ARAVGLLESVPE

-248 TLGRKEQAR
+248 ALGKQEQAR

-282 NAEDFATAEA
+282 NAEDFATAEK
-292 LFLSI
+292 LFRSI
-297 RSTYPDAAALSYRIA
+297 GSTYPDAVALSYQIA
-312 LMQFRDDRIDRSR
+312 LMQFRSDGIDRSR

-333 KGQSSGPMHN
+333 KGQSSGPIHN
-343 LLGHCYAVQNQL
+343 LLGHCYAAQNQL
-355 QSAVASFEQAMEMEP
+355 QSAVASFERAMEMEP
-370 AEESHY
+370 AQESHY

-430 RRALEINPASAKANL
+430 RRALEINPDSAKANL

-459 AAATFEKGIRKF
+459 ATATFEKGIRQF
-471 PDHGAHYQEYGLMLL
+471 PAHGAHHQEYGLLLL
-486 KAGETGDDGALK
+486 KTGETGDEDALK
-498 RAVALLQ
+498 RAVALLE

-516 ANYQLGRL
+516 AHYQLGRL

-530 AGEALPFLET
+530 AGEALPHLQT

-555 ARAFRRLGRGEEA
+555 ARAYRRLGRGEEA

-574 FRRMKAAEESREEP
+574 FRRMKAAEESRHEP
-588 DAGPELPQTPNELSL
+588 DAGPELPRSSNELAL
-603 QDPQALAAIVSH
+603 EDPQALAAVLSH
-615 NYKQGNKD
+615 HYKQGNGD
-623 KARQVLAEVAAKTSV
+623 KARRILAEMSGKPTV
-638 DPQTRLLYG
+638 DPQSRLLYG
-647 RIAGEAGDYETAEKL
+647 RIAGEAGDYESAERL
-662 FASIGSS
+662 FASILSS
-669 HPKPVTVGYHLGL
+669 HPQPLTVGYHLGL
-682 VQFRTGRFTDCR
+682 VQFRTGRFADCR
-694 QTLLEALSGGKG
+694 QTLIEALSGGQG
-706 NSKIQNL
+706 TGKIQNL

-719 GEENVGE
+719 GEEKVGE

-736 RNPTEESNYLDL
+736 RNPSEKSNYLDL
-748 VRLLADERFSEY
+748 VRLLADESLSDY

-774 ALQALDRGV
+774 ALKALDQGV
-783 EKLPASARLFE
+783 EKLPSSGRLFE

-805 TREAIQSYARAL
+805 TREAMQSYTRAL
-817 ELDPGSAKA
+817 ELNPGSAKA
-826 HLGLGVS
+826 HLGLGVA

-843 GETFQRGIRQFPMNA
+843 GEIFERGIRQFPRNA
-858 SFYQEFGLLLAKAGD
+858 SFYQEYGLLLAKAGD
-873 SGDEAARTRSA
+873 SGDEAARARSA
-884 ALLRKALDLDASL
+884 ALLHKALDLDASL

-905 QMALAQGNPE
+905 QLALAQGNAE
-915 EAVRHFESAVQLA
+915 EAARHFESAVQLA

-966 AQGTPPQ
+966 ASGTPSR

>member
-1 MLRVSIIRSSLH
+1 M
-13 SPLFTLHLPGTP
+13 
-25 LFQAPFDTG
+25 
-34 STGFLY
+34 
-40 WDLWLLPQLQPRAD
+40 
-54 PVTGPGKTDRLRAA
+54 TGPSKTDRRRTA
-68 RQRWRGAA
+68 RRRWLGAT
-76 VSLTLTLIFAAV
+76 VPLTLTLILASA
-88 TLPADSSPADAQA
+88 TLPANSSSADARA
-101 EMHVANAARFI
+101 ETHLANASRLI

-120 ENELRRAVDLV
+120 ESELRQAVDLV
-131 PDNPG
+131 PDNPT

-158 QRALKLAPDSAAI
+158 GRALKLAPDSAAI

-190 NLEQVLARV
+190 NLEQVLASV
-199 PGDELTRFL
+199 PDDELTRFL

-219 ARAVELLESVPE
+219 ARAVGLLKSVPE

-238 AVAALARAQY
+238 AVAALARAEY
-248 TLGRKEQAR
+248 ALGNREQAR

-264 LNRSLPP
+264 LNRSLSP

-282 NAEDFATAEA
+282 NAEDFAIAEE

-297 RSTYPDAAALSYRIA
+297 RSTYPDAAALSYQIA
-312 LMQFRDDRIDRSR
+312 NMQFRSGRIDHSHR
-325 QTLLEAIE
+325 TLLEAIE
-333 KGQSSGPMHN
+333 QGQSTGPILN
-343 LLGHCYAVQNQL
+343 LLGHCYAAQNQL
-355 QSAVASFEQAMEMEP
+355 QSAVASFEQAMELEP

-388 WRVLIRIAEKGVA
+388 WRVLIRIADKGVA
-401 RIPRSDRLYRMKGL
+401 RIPRSDRLFRMKGL

-430 RRALEINPASAKANL
+430 RRALEINPDSAKANL

-459 AAATFEKGIRKF
+459 AAATFEKGLRKF

-498 RAVALLQ
+498 RAVALLR

-516 ANYQLGRL
+516 AHYQLGRL

-530 AGEALPFLET
+530 AGEALPHLET

-555 ARAFRRLGRGEEA
+555 ARAYRRLGRGEDA
-568 RSHLKT
+568 RAHLKI

-588 DAGPELPQTPNELSL
+588 GAGPESPKTADELPL
-603 QDPQALAAIVSH
+603 QNPQALSAILSH
-615 NYKQGNKD
+615 HYKQGNRD
-623 KARQVLAEVAAKTSV
+623 KARQILAEISGTVSV

-647 RIAGEAGDYETAEKL
+647 RIAGEAEDYETAEEL
-662 FASIGSS
+662 FTSIGSD
-669 HPKPVTVGYHLGL
+669 HPEPLTVGYHLGL
-682 VQFRTGRFTDCR
+682 VQFRTGRFADCR
-694 QTLLEALSGGKG
+694 QTLVKALSGGQG

-719 GEENVGE
+719 GEEGVGE

-748 VRLLADERFSEY
+748 VRLLADESLSAY

-774 ALQALDRGV
+774 ALQALDGGV
-783 EKLPASARLFE
+783 EKLPSSARLFE

-805 TREAIQSYARAL
+805 TREAIQSYGRAL

-833 QRLAGNTREA
+833 QRLAGNSREA
-843 GETFQRGIRQFPMNA
+843 RETFERGIRQFPLNA
-858 SFYQEFGLLLAKAGD
+858 SFYQEYGLLLAKAGD

-884 ALLRKALDLDASL
+884 TLLRKALDLDASL

-905 QMALAQGNPE
+905 QMALAQGNPK
-915 EAVRHFESAVQLA
+915 EAARHFESAVQLA

-947 QQQAREQAGKYR
+947 QEHAREQAGKYR

-966 AQGTPPQ
+966 AAGTPSR

>member
-1 MLRVSIIRSSLH
+1 M
-13 SPLFTLHLPGTP
+13 
-25 LFQAPFDTG
+25 
-34 STGFLY
+34 
-40 WDLWLLPQLQPRAD
+40 
-54 PVTGPGKTDRLRAA
+54 TGPSKTDRCGAA
-68 RQRWRGAA
+68 RQHWRRAA
-76 VSLTLTLIFAAV
+76 VAVTLIFASS

-101 EMHVANAARFI
+101 ETHLANASRFI

-120 ENELRRAVDLV
+120 ETELRRAVELV
-131 PDNPG
+131 PGNPS
-136 YLARLGQVLGMQ
+136 YLARLGQLLGMQ
-148 NRMEEAGRYY
+148 NRMEEAARYY
-158 QRALKLAPDSAAI
+158 RRALKLAPDSAAI

-190 NLEQVLARV
+190 NLEQVLAKV
-199 PGDELTRFL
+199 PGDQLTRFL

-219 ARAVELLESVPE
+219 ARAVELLASVPE

-248 TLGRKEQAR
+248 ALGKTDQAR

-271 GDVYACATTAA
+271 GDVFACATTAA
-282 NAEDFATAEA
+282 NAEDYATAEK

-297 RSTYPDAAALSYRIA
+297 RSTYPEAAALSYQIA
-312 LMQFRDDRIDRSR
+312 LMQLRSDRIDRSR

-333 KGQSSGPMHN
+333 KGQPSGPIHN
-343 LLGHCYAVQNQL
+343 LLGHCYAAQNQL
-355 QSAVASFEQAMEMEP
+355 QSAVASFERAMELEP

-388 WRVLIRIAEKGVA
+388 WRVLIRIAEKGVG
-401 RIPRSDRLYRMKGL
+401 RVPRSDRLYRMKGL

-430 RRALEINPASAKANL
+430 RRALEINPNSAKANL

-459 AAATFEKGIRKF
+459 AAATFEEGIRKF
-471 PDHGAHYQEYGLMLL
+471 PSHGAHYQEYGLMLL
-486 KAGETGDDGALK
+486 KAGETGDDGAVK
-498 RAVALLQ
+498 RAVGLLQ
-505 KAVEL
+505 KAVKL

-516 ANYQLGRL
+516 AHYQLGRL

-530 AGEALPFLET
+530 AGEALPHLET
-540 AARLNPDQSRVHYLL
+540 AARLSPDQSRVHYLL
-555 ARAFRRLGRGEEA
+555 ARAYRRLGRGEEA

-574 FRRMKAAEESREEP
+574 FRRMKEAEESRRES
-588 DAGPELPQTPNELSL
+588 DAGPELPRSSNELPL
-603 QDPQALAAIVSH
+603 QDPQALAAVLSH
-615 NYKQGNKD
+615 HYKQGNGD
-623 KARQVLAEVAAKTSV
+623 QARQILAEMSEKTSV

-647 RIAGEAGDYETAEKL
+647 RIAGEAGDYETAERL
-662 FASIGSS
+662 FNSIGSN
-669 HPKPVTVGYHLGL
+669 HPDPLTVGYHLGL
-682 VQFRTGRFTDCR
+682 VQFRTGRFADCQ
-694 QTLLEALSGGKG
+694 QTLVEVLSGEQG

-719 GEENVGE
+719 GQEKVGE

-736 RNPTEESNYLDL
+736 RNATEESNYLDL
-748 VRLLADERFSEY
+748 VRLLADEGLLNY
-760 WLDASRGPRLRWHL
+760 WLEPSRGPRLRWHL
-774 ALQALDRGV
+774 ALQALDQGV
-783 EKLPASARLFE
+783 EKHPASARLFE

-805 TREAIQSYARAL
+805 TRGAIQSYARAL

-826 HLGLGVS
+826 HLGLGVA
-833 QRLAGNTREA
+833 QRLAGKTREA
-843 GETFQRGIRQFPMNA
+843 GETFQRGIRQFPLNA
-858 SFYQEFGLLLAKAGD
+858 SFYHEYGLLLAKVGD
-873 SGDEAARTRSA
+873 SGDEAARSRSA
-884 ALLRKALDLDASL
+884 DLLRKALDLDASL
-897 VEPRYQLG
+897 VEPHYQLG
-905 QMALAQGNPE
+905 QLALAQGNPE
-915 EAVRHFESAVQLA
+915 EAARHFESAVRLA

-947 QQQAREQAGKYR
+947 QQQAREQAEKYR

-966 AQGTPPQ
+966 AQGTPPR

>member
-1 MLRVSIIRSSLH
+1 M
-13 SPLFTLHLPGTP
+13 
-25 LFQAPFDTG
+25 
-34 STGFLY
+34 
-40 WDLWLLPQLQPRAD
+40 
-54 PVTGPGKTDRLRAA
+54 TGPGNTDRRGTAGQP
-68 RQRWRGAA
+68 RRGAA
-76 VSLTLTLIFAAV
+76 ASLALALILTSAS
-88 TLPADSSPADAQA
+88 LPADSSPADDRA
-101 EMHVANAARFI
+101 ETHLANASRFI

-120 ENELRRAVDLV
+120 ESALRRAVDLV
-131 PDNPG
+131 PDNPA

-158 QRALKLAPDSAAI
+158 DRALKLAPDSAAI

-181 RRRFAEAKA
+181 RRRFEEAKA

-208 LGMILVNSGEY
+208 LGMILVNSGDY
-219 ARAVELLESVPE
+219 ARAVGLLESVPE

-248 TLGRKEQAR
+248 ALGKREEAG

-282 NAEDFATAEA
+282 NAEDFATAET
-292 LFLSI
+292 LFRSI
-297 RSTYPDAAALSYRIA
+297 RSTYPDAAALSYQIA
-312 LMQFRDDRIDRSR
+312 RMQFRSDRIDRSR
-325 QTLLEAIE
+325 RTLLEAIG
-333 KGQSSGPMHN
+333 KGQDSGPIHN
-343 LLGHCYAVQNQL
+343 LLGHCHAARNQL
-355 QSAVASFEQAMEMEP
+355 QSAVASFERAMELEP
-370 AEESHY
+370 GEESHY

-401 RIPRSDRLYRMKGL
+401 RIPRSDRLFRMKGL

-430 RRALEINPASAKANL
+430 RRALEINPDSAKANL

-471 PDHGAHYQEYGLMLL
+471 PAHGAHYQEYGLMLL

-498 RAVALLQ
+498 RAVALLHD
-505 KAVEL
+505 AVER

-516 ANYQLGRL
+516 AHYQLGRL

-530 AGEALPFLET
+530 AGEALPHLET

-555 ARAFRRLGRGEEA
+555 ARAYRRLGRGEEA

-574 FRRMKAAEESREEP
+574 FRRMKAAEESRQEP
-588 DAGPELPQTPNELSL
+588 GAGPELPETADEVAL
-603 QDPQALAAIVSH
+603 QDPQALAAVLSH
-615 NYKQGNKD
+615 HYKQGNRD
-623 KARQVLAEVAAKTSV
+623 KARRILAEMSGKASV
-638 DPQTRLLYG
+638 DPQVRLLYG
-647 RIAGEAGDYETAEKL
+647 RIAGEAEDYETAEEL
-662 FASIGSS
+662 FTSIRSN
-669 HPKPVTVGYHLGL
+669 HPEPLTVGYHLGL
-682 VQFRTGRFTDCR
+682 VQFRTGRFADCR
-694 QTLLEALSGGKG
+694 QTLLEALSGGPG

-713 LGHCYQ
+713 LGHCQQ
-719 GEENVGE
+719 GQERLGE
-726 ALAAFQRAIS
+726 ALEAFQRAIS

-748 VRLLADERFSEY
+748 VQLLADESLSDY

-774 ALQALDRGV
+774 ALRALDRGV

-805 TREAIQSYARAL
+805 TREAIRSYARAL

-826 HLGLGVS
+826 RLGLGVS
-833 QRLAGNTREA
+833 QRLAGNTRQA
-843 GETFQRGIRQFPMNA
+843 GETFERGIRQFPLNA
-858 SFYQEFGLLLAKAGD
+858 SFYQEYGLLLARAGD

-905 QMALAQGNPE
+905 QLALAQGNPE
-915 EAVRHFESAVQLA
+915 EAAGHFESAVQLA
-928 PRESKLRY
+928 PRQSKLRY

-966 AQGTPPQ
+966 AEGTPPR